1 MELADMSLS
10 EEQRTNLGNFLE
22 EKKKIIG
29 EGEMKEQ
36 HFVRISELGFGNG
49 GVVLKVQ
56 HKPTGIIMA
65 RKVYMHDTCISYA
78 WYMYITCMVHV
89 YHMHGTC
96 ISHAWHMY
104 ITCMAHVYHMHGTC
118 ISHARHMYNMADDHV
133 GYQTCCEE
141 SDHERTQSAS

>member
-1 MELADMSLS
+1 MLIRFPVVVLCCRIEKLSKELADMSLS

-65 RKVYMHDTCISYA
+65 RKV
-78 WYMYITCMVHV
+78 
-89 YHMHGTC
+89 
-96 ISHAWHMY
+96 
-104 ITCMAHVYHMHGTC
+104 
-118 ISHARHMYNMADDHV
+118 
-133 GYQTCCEE
+133 
-141 SDHERTQSAS
+141 